1 MDKKSKRTQSTYI
14 EMRQPTL
21 LIILLFSFFIL
32 GMKHPPLK
40 KKIDLVYFGANS
52 IEELEE
58 SESLIL
64 SSLKIFPDKTDL
76 IWRLARNYFRIG
88 KRTVDKDKK
97 LNFFEKCLSTAKK
110 GMRINNN
117 SAENIYFMGLCLGN
131 VSLQNGIFSSLNNRD
146 TLETLMQRV
155 IKINPA
161 VEYAGPHRFLGVYY
175 HVLPFFLGGDSE
187 KSIYHLESA
196 VSLAPDFYE
205 NYFYLGKVYFD
216 QGHYSKGRAALKRYL
231 QLSKTIKNDFELPEQ
246 IDEAR
251 EILDRMKINK
261 E

>member
-1 MDKKSKRTQSTYI
+1 MGKKSKRTQSTYI
-14 EMRQPTL
+14 KMRQPTL
-21 LIILLFSFFIL
+21 LIILMFSFFIL
-32 GMKHPPLK
+32 GMKHPPL

-52 IEELEE
+52 IEELKE

-64 SSLKIFPDKTDL
+64 NSLKIFPGKTDL

-110 GMRINNN
+110 GMKINNN

-146 TLETLMQRV
+146 TLKTLMQRV
-155 IKINPA
+155 IKIDPA
-161 VEYAGPHRFLGVYY
+161 VENAGPHRFLGVYY
-175 HVLPFFLGGDSE
+175 HALPFFIGGDFE

-216 QGHYSKGRAALKRYL
+216 QGHYSKGRTTLKRYL
-231 QLSKTIKNDFELPEQ
+231 QLSKTIKNDFKLPEQ

-251 EILDRMKINK
+251 KILDRMRINK

>member
-1 MDKKSKRTQSTYI
+1 MGKKSKRTQSTYI
-14 EMRQPTL
+14 KMRQPTL
-21 LIILLFSFFIL
+21 LIILMFSFFIL
-32 GMKHPPLK
+32 GMKHPPL

-52 IEELEE
+52 IEELKE

-110 GMRINNN
+110 GMKINNN

-146 TLETLMQRV
+146 TLETLMQKV
-155 IKINPA
+155 IKIAPT

-216 QGHYSKGRAALKRYL
+216 QGHYSKGRTTLKRYL
-231 QLSKTIKNDFELPEQ
+231 QLSKTIKNDFKLPEQ

-251 EILDRMKINK
+251 EILERMGINK